1 MTLHST
7 LNAFLF
13 LAGSALC
20 ASGPCQ
26 AQQDRETVAPY
37 DLLLT
42 GGRVMDGSGNP
53 WFRADVAVRDGRIV
67 AVGRLAEHPT
77 SRTLDVSGRIV
88 APGFIDLHSHAGGGL
103 GSADA
108 ERRAA
113 PNIVSQGITT
123 VVVNQ
128 DGRSPASIKAQGE
141 RFDERGIGPNALLMV
156 GHGTV
161 RQRVMGSDHR
171 RPATAAE
178 IDAMRALVREAMADG
193 ASGMSAGLEYVPGRW
208 STTEEMVALVGELAP
223 HGVYIV
229 HERSS
234 GADPMWF
241 LPSQD
246 PPGPPT
252 MLDNILE
259 LVEVSER
266 TGVVTVASHI
276 KVKGANFWGSSGAL
290 IQLIDT
296 ARDRGVRIYADQY
309 PYNTSGTDGNVVLIP
324 GWLRRRVQGGSPAE
338 TLEQALRDPSVTAD
352 LERDMLHEIARRGG
366 PEQLII
372 MDHPDRSFIG
382 KSLGAL
388 ARDHGV
394 PPLQMAVQLQVS
406 GDRQRRGGARIRG
419 YSMSEM
425 DLEALASQN
434 WTATS
439 TDGGIALPG
448 DGSVHPRYYGAFPRK
463 IRHYAMNRGVLTVE
477 DAVRSCSSLPA
488 QILGLPDRGWIRPGN
503 HADLVV
509 IDLEELQDVATAFE
523 PHQHSRGVDY
533 VMVGGQFVVEDGEL
547 TGALPGKLIHL
558 ER

>member
-1 MTLHST
+1 MTPSST
-7 LNAFLF
+7 LNTLFL
-13 LAGSALC
+13 LAGSALLVHGPC
-20 ASGPCQ
+20 ASQ
-26 AQQDRETVAPY
+26 EDRIVRPY

-67 AVGRLAEHPT
+67 AVGRLAGQP
-77 SRTLDVSGRIV
+77 SARTLDVTGRVV
-88 APGFIDLHSHAGGGL
+88 APGFIDIHSHADGGL
-103 GSADA
+103 SSSEAA
-108 ERRAA
+108 RRAA

-128 DGRSPASIKAQGE
+128 DGRSSAPIKAQGE
-141 RFDERGIGPNALLMV
+141 RFQELGIGPNALLMV

-161 RQRVMGSDHR
+161 RQRVMGNDHR
-171 RPATAAE
+171 RPATTEE
-178 IDAMRALVREAMADG
+178 IDAMRSLVREAMADG

-208 STTEEMVALVGELAP
+208 STKEEMVALVGELAP

-246 PPGPPT
+246 PPGQPT

-259 LVEVSER
+259 LIEVSER

-296 ARDRGVRIYADQY
+296 ARARGVRIYADQY
-309 PYNTSGTDGNVVLIP
+309 PYNTSGTDGNVVLVP
-324 GWLRRRVQGGSPAE
+324 GWLRRRLQGGSPAE
-338 TLEQALRDPSVTAD
+338 TLERALQDPAITAD

-366 PEQLII
+366 PEQLVI
-372 MDHPDRSFIG
+372 MDHPDQSFVG
-382 KSLGAL
+382 KTLGTL
-388 ARDHGV
+388 AREHGV
-394 PPLQMAVQLQVS
+394 PPLQMAVQLQLG

-419 YSMSEM
+419 YSMAEL
-425 DLEALASQN
+425 DLEALAAKN

-439 TDGGIALPG
+439 TDGGIALPD
-448 DGSVHPRYYGAFPRK
+448 DGTVHPRYYGAFPRK

-488 QILGLPDRGWIRPGN
+488 QILGLSDRGWVRPGN

-509 IDLEELQDVATAFE
+509 LDLESLQDLATAFE
-523 PHQHSRGVDY
+523 PHQHSRGVVY
-533 VMVGGQFVVEDGEL
+533 VMVGGEFVVDEGKL
-547 TGALPGKLIHL
+547 TGVLPGKLIHL

>member
-1 MTLHST
+1 
-7 LNAFLF
+7 
-13 LAGSALC
+13 
-20 ASGPCQ
+20 
-26 AQQDRETVAPY
+26 
-37 DLLLT
+37 
-42 GGRVMDGSGNP
+42 
-53 WFRADVAVRDGRIV
+53 
-67 AVGRLAEHPT
+67 
-77 SRTLDVSGRIV
+77 
-88 APGFIDLHSHAGGGL
+88 
-103 GSADA
+103 
-108 ERRAA
+108 
-113 PNIVSQGITT
+113 
-123 VVVNQ
+123 
-128 DGRSPASIKAQGE
+128 
-141 RFDERGIGPNALLMV
+141 
-156 GHGTV
+156 
-161 RQRVMGSDHR
+161 
-171 RPATAAE
+171 
-178 IDAMRALVREAMADG
+178 
-193 ASGMSAGLEYVPGRW
+193 
-208 STTEEMVALVGELAP
+208 
-223 HGVYIV
+223 
-229 HERSS
+229 
-234 GADPMWF
+234 MWF